1 MHSRPPTELYN
12 PIIHQSPENY
22 LDSSHRI
29 PIPIPILS
37 HHPILPSHHSH
48 LSTHLPAYVAKET
61 EITLVLIGQLAA
73 SMSLILL
80 LIALTYWTEAWTCDR
95 RDMCVFHTYRAP
107 HLLQALGYPCVPW
120 NVDLTCNLVYR
131 AWNDTRMFLA
141 DCSS

>member
-1 MHSRPPTELYN
+1 MHSRPPTELYY

-95 RDMCVFHTYRAP
+95 KGYVCVP
-107 HLLQALGYPCVPW
+107 HLPSATSFTSFSAYPGMW
-120 NVDLTCNLVYR
+120 NLTCNLVYR